1 MSNEDRNRMPR
12 PLKAAFPGL
21 YLRNL
26 GANVLGFATNAT
38 LNALTPV
45 EFFREQRVSLLYA
58 GEWREFLFFFPL
70 VLVLVAF
77 LQYWIQRPVV
87 ALVQRIE
94 QGEEYAEPL
103 ATKARRRLL
112 NLPVYVGMVNLCV
125 YLVVPAVI
133 AAFFFVFLDLPPRAC
148 LFMFF
153 RAFLT
158 GIIAAGLSF
167 FLVEDHARRTLIPV
181 AFPEG
186 RLADIPGTIRFPI
199 ARRIHVLYAWGTSLP
214 MIILL
219 STLFYSAWEAGHTGG
234 ITAGEFARGVFVFT
248 VALCLIF
255 LIIALRLNA
264 LVRRS
269 IVEPVKEML
278 FAVEHV
284 QSGTLDRTIRVVSND
299 ELGLLGDAGNQMIEA
314 LKERRRI
321 REAFGRYVNP
331 EIRDEILAGNIPL
344 EGERREATLLFV
356 DLRGF
361 TTYVENHEPEEV
373 ITSMRAYFTAMENA
387 VRAHGGLVLQYVGD
401 EIEAVFGVPLHDPE
415 HADRAVRA
423 ALGMRRNLEELNHG
437 RVEQGK
443 PPFRHGVGI
452 HTGMVLAGITG
463 SNERLSYALIGD
475 TVNIAARIEDLARD
489 LDSDILV
496 SEETVR
502 RLTGEY
508 ALEKLP
514 PKSVKG
520 HSQPITVYRVS

>member
-1 MSNEDRNRMPR
+1 
-12 PLKAAFPGL
+12 
-21 YLRNL
+21 
-26 GANVLGFATNAT
+26 
-38 LNALTPV
+38 
-45 EFFREQRVSLLYA
+45 
-58 GEWREFLFFFPL
+58 
-70 VLVLVAF
+70 
-77 LQYWIQRPVV
+77 
-87 ALVQRIE
+87 
-94 QGEEYAEPL
+94 
-103 ATKARRRLL
+103 
-112 NLPVYVGMVNLCV
+112 VNLCV

-133 AAFFFVFLDLPPRAC
+133 AAFFFLFLDLPPRAC

-167 FLVEDHARRTLIPV
+167 FLVEDHARRTLIPA

-219 STLFYSAWEAGHTGG
+219 STLFYSAWEAGHSGG
-234 ITAGEFARGVFVFT
+234 ITAGDFARGVFVFT

-373 ITSMRAYFTAMENA
+373 ITSMRAYFTAMEKA

-401 EIEAVFGVPLHDPE
+401 EMEAVFGVPLHDPE

-423 ALGMRRNLEELNHG
+423 ALGMRRNLEDLNDE

-489 LDSDILV
+489 LDCDILV

-502 RLTGEY
+502 RLIEEY

-520 HSQPITVYRVS
+520 HSQPITVYKVSETDVESAV